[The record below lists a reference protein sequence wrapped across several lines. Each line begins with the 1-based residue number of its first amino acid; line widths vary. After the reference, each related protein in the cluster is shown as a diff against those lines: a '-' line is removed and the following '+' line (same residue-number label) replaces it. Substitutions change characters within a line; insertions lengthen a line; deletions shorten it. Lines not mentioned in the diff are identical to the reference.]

1 MNNLVGFKYQFQILI
16 NYFKKKLWKWL
27 LAELILIL
35 AYLLLSGLGIKESSF
50 DPTPIINIISIKNI
64 KNYQFLESIIFL
76 FNISLTF
83 YITYSLYTYEYNN
96 SLEFIALRI
105 DYKKRNITKLIMI
118 LSFIIFLRII
128 YYLLIFI
135 CYFKYVKF
143 TLAMFIETIILY
155 LVLSLI
161 SFLVIHLLRKKYS

>member
-35 AYLLLSGLGIKESSF
+35 AYLFLIGLDIKEGSF
-50 DPTPIINIISIKNI
+50 DPTSIINIISIKNI
-64 KNYQFLESIIFL
+64 KDYQFLEYVIFL

-83 YITYSLYTYEYNN
+83 YITYSLYIYEYNN

-105 DYKKRNITKLIMI
+105 NHKKRNITKLIMI
-118 LSFIIFLRII
+118 LSFIFFLRII
-128 YYLLIFI
+128 YYSLIFV

-143 TLAMFIETIILY
+143 SLPIFIETIILY
-155 LVLSLI
+155 LGLSLI
-161 SFLVIHLLRKKYS
+161 YFLIIHLLRKKYS